1 MNEKRSDRR
10 VERTRRLLDGA
21 LQALIVEK
29 GFEAVSV
36 QEILDKADVGR
47 STFYAHFADK
57 EDLLTYGLG
66 KLHGQLREQQQRSAD
81 TAPSATRR
89 RFAFSR
95 GVFAHTAEHRDLF
108 ALMVGRRSG
117 AVVEQ
122 HFQRMLLDL
131 VRAELGATGTKTKGR
146 AAALEAISQHVT
158 GGLVALVRWWVGGR
172 PRFTVDEVD
181 ELFHRLVAPALEA
194 ADEIGRAS
202 CRERVYGPV

>member
-10 VERTRRLLDGA
+10 VERTRRLLDDA

-29 GFEAVSV
+29 GFEAISV

-47 STFYAHFADK
+47 STFYAHFSDK

-66 KLHGQLREQQQRSAD
+66 KLHGALREQQQR
-81 TAPSATRR
+81 TATFSDRR

-95 GVFAHTAEHRDLF
+95 DVFAHTAEHRELF
-108 ALMVGRRSG
+108 ALMIGRRSG

-131 VRAELGATGTKTKGR
+131 VRAELGTTFAKAKGR
-146 AAALEAISQHVT
+146 AAALEAVSQHVT
-158 GGLVALVRWWVGGR
+158 GGLVALVRWWVSGR
-172 PRFTVDEVD
+172 PRLTVDEVD

-194 ADEIGRAS
+194 ADEAR
-202 CRERVYGPV
+202 

>member
-10 VERTRRLLDGA
+10 VERTRRLLDDA

-47 STFYAHFADK
+47 STFYAHFSDK

-66 KLHGQLREQQQRSAD
+66 KLHGALRAQQQRAAQATPLAD
-81 TAPSATRR
+81 RR

-95 GVFAHTAEHRDLF
+95 DVFTHTAEHRDLF
-108 ALMVGRRSG
+108 ALMIGRRSG

-122 HFQRMLLDL
+122 HFQRMLLEL
-131 VRAELGATGTKTKGR
+131 VRAELGAPSVQSKGR

-172 PRFTVDEVD
+172 PRLSVDEVD
-181 ELFHRLVAPALEA
+181 ELFQRLVAPALEA
-194 ADEIGRAS
+194 ADEAR
-202 CRERVYGPV
+202 

>member
-10 VERTRRLLDGA
+10 VERTRRLLDDA

-29 GFEAVSV
+29 GFESVSV

-66 KLHGQLREQQQRSAD
+66 KLHGALREQQQRAAPFAD
-81 TAPSATRR
+81 RR

-95 GVFAHTAEHRDLF
+95 EVFTHTAEHRDLF
-108 ALMVGRRSG
+108 ARMIGRRSG

-131 VRAELGATGTKTKGR
+131 VRAELGATSETAKRR
-146 AAALEAISQHVT
+146 AAALEAIAQHVT
-158 GGLVALVRWWVGGR
+158 GGLVALVRWWVSGR
-172 PRFTVDEVD
+172 PRLSVDEVD
-181 ELFHRLVAPALEA
+181 ELFHRLVTPALEA
-194 ADEIGRAS
+194 SEEAR
-202 CRERVYGPV
+202 